1 MDYLNLSDSLKY
13 IDLSGLP
20 EDKLIYGLLFAVSN
34 KLQACA
40 DEMLPEITSR
50 QHFLLIVLS
59 LFKDKYPSLKE
70 AAEVVGSSYQNVK
83 KMADNL
89 EKKGFIELKRD
100 EHDKRKYN
108 LMLTDKVAA
117 LSEDIDREAET
128 FMEDL
133 YKGLTEEDLRRV
145 IAVLLQME
153 TNLNTKKKG
162 L

>member
-1 MDYLNLSDSLKY
+1 MDYLSLSDSLKY
-13 IDLSGLP
+13 VDLSGLP
-20 EDKLIYGLLFAVSN
+20 EDKMIYGLLFAVSN
-34 KLQACA
+34 KLQARA

-70 AAEVVGSSYQNVK
+70 VAEVVGSSYQNVK